1 MKSGFFLSGTAHSL
15 LIIFLFTNGL
25 FSMPD
30 RKFEDLEKLD
40 IMILSEAE
48 FDAISSS
55 PPIIENLSSPNYKK
69 LKTPSQD
76 LKLKNNE
83 IEKLSGIN
91 KHSVK
96 KLTLLE
102 QPDEI
107 MKPLLPL
114 KDFIP
119 EPTPTIIKKLKNK
132 EKIDLEF
139 SKLGNEINALVTP
152 TLNNPRSR
160 DADRIDRIASN
171 NKDTLDISDN
181 LTELTNEI
189 SEKTATTSENKEKLS
204 NKEATTKITP
214 DAQKNVEI
222 VKGLVEKS
230 NMPLSRSL
238 PEITTTS
245 NESEAL
251 LLEANLIKKF
261 KPKFN
266 ILLRDD
272 KSFPFIFIGNKDKW
286 PQIKRHRGKKSKDG
300 FYFGPFASA
309 GSANWTIKMI
319 QKIFHL
325 RVCDDTVFKKRERPC
340 ILYQIKRCS
349 GPCVGYVGES
359 DYKQTV
365 DDAIEFVSGKSRKIQ
380 KSLSNQMER
389 ASEDLDFEKAAIL
402 RDRIKSLNI
411 IQSSQRINEAN
422 LVEADVIAGYKES
435 GKTCIQVFFYRSKQ
449 NWGNQ
454 AFFPKHDP
462 EENLNDII
470 NSFVSQFYENKSVP
484 SSIILS
490 NEIKEKELIEKTL
503 TQKEGKQITITVAKK
518 GTKLKVINQAINNAK
533 DSLNRKLYE
542 SQNNRDLFDAVSK
555 KFNLETNIN
564 LVEVY
569 DNSHIQGTN
578 SVGALITYGDEG
590 FVKKRYRKFNIKIQK
605 NAQDDYGMMKEV
617 LNRRFKRAVQ
627 EKDNYLTF
635 PDLVLID
642 GGKGQY
648 SVAREAMN
656 ELGLHEIPIVA
667 IAKGKMRN
675 SGNETFFHNGKEF
688 KFEKNDPTLFFL
700 QRLRDESHRF
710 AISAHRA
717 KRKKG
722 ISKSLLDQI
731 DGIGSIRKRALL
743 NHFGSARAVESA
755 SLDEIK
761 SVDGV
766 EEKVA
771 KKIYNFFHE

>member
-1 MKSGFFLSGTAHSL
+1 M
-15 LIIFLFTNGL
+15 
-25 FSMPD
+25 
-30 RKFEDLEKLD
+30 
-40 IMILSEAE
+40 
-48 FDAISSS
+48 ISSE
-55 PPIIENLSSPNYKK
+55 IGKEVIKK
-69 LKTPSQD
+69 
-76 LKLKNNE
+76 E
-83 IEKLSGIN
+83 
-91 KHSVK
+91 
-96 KLTLLE
+96 
-102 QPDEI
+102 
-107 MKPLLPL
+107 LPL
-114 KDFIP
+114 IP
-119 EPTPTIIKKLKNK
+119 KSPGVYRMLNSKNDVLYVGKAKNLPNRLK
-132 EKIDLEF
+132 
-139 SKLGNEINALVTP
+139 SYV
-152 TLNNPRSR
+152 
-160 DADRIDRIASN
+160 
-171 NKDTLDISDN
+171 
-181 LTELTNEI
+181 
-189 SEKTATTSENKEKLS
+189 SEKNHIIRTERMLS
-204 NKEATTKITP
+204 QTTK
-214 DAQKNVEI
+214 VEI
-222 VKGLVEKS
+222 IL
-230 NMPLSRSL
+230 
-238 PEITTTS
+238 TS

-286 PQIKRHRGKKSKDG
+286 PQIKRHRGKKSKEG

-325 RVCDDTVFKKRERPC
+325 RVCDDTVFKNRERPC

-349 GPCVGYVGES
+349 GPCVGYVKEN
-359 DYKQTV
+359 DYKSTV
-365 DDAIEFVSGKSRKIQ
+365 NDAIEFVSGKSRKIQ
-380 KSLSNQMER
+380 KNLSSQMEI
-389 ASEDLDFEKAAIL
+389 ASEELDFEKAAII

-411 IQSSQRINEAN
+411 IQSSQRVNEAN

-462 EENLNDII
+462 DEKLSDIL
-470 NSFVSQFYENKSVP
+470 NSFVSQFYENKTVP

-490 NEIKEKELIEKTL
+490 EEIREKILIEKTL
-503 TQKEGKQITITVAKK
+503 SEKEDKQISISVAKK
-518 GTKLKVINQAINNAK
+518 GSKLKVISQAIKNAK
-533 DSLNRKLYE
+533 DSLNRKIYE
-542 SQNNRDLFDAVSK
+542 SQNNRDLFESVSK

-564 LVEVY
+564 LIEVY

-578 SVGALITYGDEG
+578 SVGALITYGEEG
-590 FVKKRYRKFNIKIQK
+590 FVKKRYRKFNIKILK
-605 NAQDDYGMMKEV
+605 NKQDDYGMMKEV
-617 LNRRFKRAVQ
+617 LNRRFRRAVQ
-627 EKDNYLTF
+627 EKDNYLTL

-648 SVAREAMN
+648 SVARETMN
-656 ELGLHEIPIVA
+656 ELGLHDIPVIA
-667 IAKGKMRN
+667 IAKGRFRN
-675 SGNETFFHNGKEF
+675 SGDETFFNKGKEF
-688 KFEKNDPTLFFL
+688 KFSKNDPTLFFL
-700 QRLRDESHRF
+700 QRIRDEAHRF

-755 SLDEIK
+755 SFDEIK
-761 SVDGV
+761 SVEGV

-771 KKIYNFFHE
+771 KKIYNYFHE

>member
-1 MKSGFFLSGTAHSL
+1 M
-15 LIIFLFTNGL
+15 
-25 FSMPD
+25 
-30 RKFEDLEKLD
+30 
-40 IMILSEAE
+40 
-48 FDAISSS
+48 ISSEIGKEVIKKELPLIPKLPGVYRMLNDKGEILYVGKAKNLPNRLKS
-55 PPIIENLSSPNYKK
+55 YIAEKNHIIRTERMLSQTKK
-69 LKTPSQD
+69 L
-76 LKLKNNE
+76 
-83 IEKLSGIN
+83 
-91 KHSVK
+91 
-96 KLTLLE
+96 
-102 QPDEI
+102 
-107 MKPLLPL
+107 
-114 KDFIP
+114 
-119 EPTPTIIKKLKNK
+119 
-132 EKIDLEF
+132 
-139 SKLGNEINALVTP
+139 
-152 TLNNPRSR
+152 
-160 DADRIDRIASN
+160 
-171 NKDTLDISDN
+171 
-181 LTELTNEI
+181 
-189 SEKTATTSENKEKLS
+189 
-204 NKEATTKITP
+204 
-214 DAQKNVEI
+214 
-222 VKGLVEKS
+222 
-230 NMPLSRSL
+230 
-238 PEITTTS
+238 EITTTS

-251 LLEANLIKKF
+251 LLEANLIKKH

-272 KSFPFIFIGNKDKW
+272 KSFPFIFIGNKDVW
-286 PQIKRHRGKKSKDG
+286 PQIRRHRGKKTKEG

-325 RVCDDTVFKKRERPC
+325 RVCDDTVFKNRERPC

-349 GPCVGYVGES
+349 GPCVGYVEKE
-359 DYKQTV
+359 DYKKTV

-380 KSLSNQMER
+380 KSLSDQMEK
-389 ASEDLDFEKAAIL
+389 ASEDLDFEKAVIL

-422 LVEADVIAGYKES
+422 LIEADVIAGYKES

-462 EENLNDII
+462 DESLSNIL

-484 SSIILS
+484 SSIIIS
-490 NEIKEKELIEKTL
+490 EEIKEKNLIEKTL
-503 TQKEGKQITITVAKK
+503 SKKEGKQVNLSVAKK
-518 GTKLKVINQAINNAK
+518 GSKLKVINQATKNAK
-533 DSLNRKLYE
+533 ESLNRKLYE
-542 SQNNRDLFDAVSK
+542 SQNNRELFDSVAS

-578 SVGALITYGDEG
+578 SVGALIAFGEEG
-590 FVKKRYRKFNIKIQK
+590 FIKKRYRKFNIKSKK
-605 NAQDDYGMMKEV
+605 NEQDDYGMMREV
-617 LNRRFKRAVQ
+617 LNRRFKRAIQ
-627 EKDNYLTF
+627 EKDNYLSF
-635 PDLVLID
+635 PDLVIVD

-648 SVAREAMN
+648 SVARDTLN
-656 ELGLHEIPIVA
+656 ELGLHEIPIIA
-667 IAKGKMRN
+667 IAKGKFRN
-675 SGNETFFHNGKEF
+675 SGNETFFHNGKEY
-688 KFEKNDPTLFFL
+688 KFNKNDPTLFFL
-700 QRLRDESHRF
+700 QRIRDESHRF

-717 KRKKG
+717 KRKRG

-731 DGIGSIRKRALL
+731 EGIGSIRKRALL